1 MSLIATEDV
10 FLKTVSFEQLSNRNP
25 LDCTE
30 SVSNANGFVVFTELD
45 KGCGVFGCF
54 S

>member
-1 MSLIATEDV
+1 MSQLVTEDA
-10 FLKTVSFEQLSNRNP
+10 FIMTVSFEQLSNRIP
-25 LDCTE
+25 LGCTE
-30 SVSNANGFVVFTELD
+30 SVSNANGFVVLTELD